1 MRQSVCDAVAV
12 GFLASLL
19 FPCTHACSN
28 ILVTPG
34 ASADGSVR
42 PLSLTNPSSSSLV
55 RRLIFL

>member
-42 PLSLTNPSSSSLV
+42 ALSLTNPSSF
-55 RRLIFL
+55 LI